1 MRWLLGSLLLALLLA
16 LALRHL
22 PPAWDPRTPLDLTAA
37 PNLLTGWKLT
47 RMAWQPEQCRAAF
60 AASGIAISPVP
71 DRASGDGCALR
82 DAVRLP
88 ARLRVSPGG
97 PAVSCPMAAAWTLF
111 ERHTLQPASR
121 AHLGNEVAAV
131 RQLGTYACRNVNHA
145 ARGRRSQHA
154 TANAIDIA
162 GFTLRDGREISLA
175 RHWNGQGPEADF
187 LREVRD
193 GACRWFR
200 AVLSPDYNDAHR
212 DHFHL
217 DRGPWIACR

>member
-1 MRWLLGSLLLALLLA
+1 MRWLLGSLLLALILG

-22 PPAWDPRTPLDLTAA
+22 PPAWDPRTPLDLNAP

-60 AASGIAISPVP
+60 AASGIAVSPVP
-71 DRASGDGCALR
+71 DRSSDDGCALQNV
-82 DAVRLP
+82 VRLP
-88 ARLRVSPGG
+88 ATLRVSPGG
-97 PAVSCPMAAAWTLF
+97 PVVTCPMAAAWTLF

-121 AHLGNEVAAV
+121 AHLGSEVAAV

-145 ARGRRSQHA
+145 AGGRRSQHA
-154 TANAIDIA
+154 TANAIDVA

-175 RHWNGQGPEADF
+175 RHWGGPGPEAAF
-187 LREVRD
+187 LREARD

-200 AVLSPDYNDAHR
+200 VVLSPEYNAAHR

>member
-1 MRWLLGSLLLALLLA
+1 MRWLFGFLVLVLLLA

-22 PPAWDPRTPLDLTAA
+22 PPAWDPRTPLDLNAP

-60 AASGIAISPVP
+60 AASGIAVSPVP
-71 DRASGDGCALR
+71 DRNSDDGCALQNV
-82 DAVRLP
+82 VRLP
-88 ARLRVSPGG
+88 AALRVSPGG
-97 PAVSCPMAAAWTLF
+97 PVVTCPMAAAWTLF

-121 AHLGNEVAAV
+121 THFGSEVAAV

-145 ARGRRSQHA
+145 ASGRRSQHA
-154 TANAIDIA
+154 TANAIDVA
-162 GFTLRDGREISLA
+162 GFRLRDGREISLA
-175 RHWNGQGPEADF
+175 RHWGGPGPEAAF
-187 LREVRD
+187 LRQVRD

-200 AVLSPDYNDAHR
+200 VVLGPDHNAAHR

-217 DRGPWIACR
+217 DRGPWVACR

>member
-1 MRWLLGSLLLALLLA
+1 MRWLLGSLLLALILG

-22 PPAWDPRTPLDLTAA
+22 PPAWDPRTPLDLNAP

-60 AASGIAISPVP
+60 AASGIAISPMP
-71 DRASGDGCALR
+71 DRASDDGCALQNV
-82 DAVRLP
+82 VRLP
-88 ARLRVSPGG
+88 AALRVSPGG
-97 PAVSCPMAAAWTLF
+97 PVVTCPMAAAWILF

-121 AHLGNEVAAV
+121 AHLGSEVAAV

-145 ARGRRSQHA
+145 AGGRRSQHA

-175 RHWNGQGPEADF
+175 RHWNGPGPEAAF

-200 AVLSPDYNDAHR
+200 VVLGPDYNAAHR
-212 DHFHL
+212 DHVHL